1 MLALNNIPGINDNVT
16 DEQLK
21 KMMEDLISENKAID
35 LKKKILRKDFILKKI
50 LQGKIIKGGI

>member
-1 MLALNNIPGINDNVT
+1 MLDLNNIPGINDNVT

-35 LKKKILRKDFILKKI
+35 LKEKNIEEGFY
-50 LQGKIIKGGI
+50 IKENFAG